1 MTYLPHPHRVKLVKM
16 CQEWRPKA
24 RYMTSGAMHHE
35 LAEIVF
41 DYETDDKGNQKPV
54 YLMEHQRAAIVSY
67 AYCLE
72 PSAHDMAKV

>member
-1 MTYLPHPHRVKLVKM
+1 
-16 CQEWRPKA
+16 
-24 RYMTSGAMHHE
+24 MTSGAMHHD
-35 LAEIVF
+35 LAQIVF
-41 DYETDDKGNQKPV
+41 DYETDDKGNQNPV